1 MRVGAR
7 SQTPYGLT
15 RLLSAIFK
23 IIVVETTL
31 IIHGSS
37 IISTFIIL
45 TRHHESR
52 YKSTSYDY
60 INHKGSWVLTQGY
73 VMYRS

>member
-31 IIHGSS
+31 NIRGSS

-45 TRHHESR
+45 TRDYVSIR
-52 YKSTSYDY
+52 NLGIRAPPMITS
-60 INHKGSWVLTQGY
+60 ITRAHGS
-73 VMYRS
+73 